1 MSVSNVV
8 ILIAAGQQSGNGSQL
23 FLGIMLVIINAV
35 TYTIYF
41 VIVKLLMPKYN
52 SVQVIRSVFACGFF
66 MVLPF
71 NWTKFAA
78 IIWESLG
85 Q

>member
-1 MSVSNVV
+1 MINWDKIVGFGLSVSNVV

-41 VIVKLLMPKYN
+41 VIVKLLMLK
-52 SVQVIRSVFACGFF
+52 
-66 MVLPF
+66 
-71 NWTKFAA
+71 
-78 IIWESLG
+78 
-85 Q
+85 